1 VSGKARSAAP
11 IRYVGFIL
19 MILIVVLIVAFVL
32 ENQELV
38 GVQFLGWLMPK
49 LPVSLYML
57 LSLLIGLAVGPLF
70 SWCASLRK
78 YRG

>member
-1 VSGKARSAAP
+1 M
-11 IRYVGFIL
+11 RYVGFIL

>member
-1 VSGKARSAAP
+1 
-11 IRYVGFIL
+11 